1 MRHLQ
6 IYESFDN
13 DKHKVAAYT
22 SFPEYREFKLSTIHE
37 TSANSVVQWFREED
51 FNKKIANGFPVYVV
65 DNKWEFWENQDK
77 PPVNWP
83 ESKPAVKASRLD
95 RSGQMPSSQESM
107 ERIIGRSYKEL
118 IDMAKTPEEVMADEI
133 EEDPAVIEDY
143 SGRRPMI
150 YEKAVKILKSRG
162 TMPPEES
169 IEALKK
175 WKKIKKYI

>member
-22 SFPEYREFKLSTIHE
+22 SFPEYREFKLSTVHGKYLDPI
-37 TSANSVVQWFREED
+37 VWVKEED

-65 DNKWEFWENQDK
+65 DNKWEFWENPDK

-95 RSGQMPSSQESM
+95 RSGQTPFSQKTM
-107 ERIIGRSYKEL
+107 EQIIGRSYKEL
-118 IDMAKTPEEVMADEI
+118 VDMAKTPEEVMADEI
-133 EEDPAVIEDY
+133 ESDPTVIEDY
-143 SGRRPMI
+143 PSMRPLT
-150 YEKAVKILKSRG
+150 YEKAVKIVKSRG
-162 TMPPEES
+162 AMPSKES

-175 WKKIKKYI
+175 WKEIKKYI

>member
-22 SFPEYREFKLSTIHE
+22 SFPEYREFKLSTVNHRYD
-37 TSANSVVQWFREED
+37 SVKEEE
-51 FNKKIANGFPVYVV
+51 FNKRIANGFPVYVV
-65 DNKWEFWENQDK
+65 NNKWEFWENRDK

-83 ESKPAVKASRLD
+83 ESKPAVKACRLD
-95 RSGQMPSSQESM
+95 KSGQTPFSQKIM
-107 ERIIGRSYKEL
+107 EEIIGRSYKEL
-118 IDMAKTPEEVMADEI
+118 IDVAKTPEEVMVDEI
-133 EEDPAVIEDY
+133 EEDPSIIEDY
-143 SGRRPMI
+143 PSIRPLV

-162 TMPPEES
+162 TIPSEES
-169 IEALKK
+169 IEAFKK